1 MVEVNGTLSPP
12 LPVNCGVP
20 QGSILGPLLFLIYV
34 NDMKSACD
42 CNLFLFAD
50 DSALLASGK
59 DKLQVEKTLS
69 LELGRVSTW
78 PSDNKLSLHL
88 GKTESILFGS
98 SFNLNKVDNFTVKVG
113 DTVITRK
120 DAITY
125 LGCILEAN
133 LSSDKMATKVIKKVN
148 QRTRLLYRIS
158 PLVNKD
164 TLKTLSGALIQPHL
178 DYAVH
183 TWYRSAP
190 KALKTRL
197 QTSQNKLVRL
207 LLNLPPRAHLD
218 PGHFERVGW
227 LRVDDRV
234 QQLAMGLVFKIYNTN
249 KIPMYLKDYFLKVKD
264 RHNYNTR
271 GSSTDLVQPRHDSN
285 KGLNSFSCYATNMW
299 NALPKAVKE
308 CKSLTSFKT
317 ALKYHLQTAAILT

>member
-1 MVEVNGTLSPP
+1 M
-12 LPVNCGVP
+12 
-20 QGSILGPLLFLIYV
+20 
-34 NDMKSACD
+34 
-42 CNLFLFAD
+42 
-50 DSALLASGK
+50 
-59 DKLQVEKTLS
+59 
-69 LELGRVSTW
+69 
-78 PSDNKLSLHL
+78 
-88 GKTESILFGS
+88 
-98 SFNLNKVDNFTVKVG
+98 
-113 DTVITRK
+113 
-120 DAITY
+120 
-125 LGCILEAN
+125 
-133 LSSDKMATKVIKKVN
+133 
-148 QRTRLLYRIS
+148 YRIS
-158 PLVNKD
+158 PLVSKD
-164 TLKTLSGALIQPHL
+164 TLKTLSGALVQPHL

-234 QQLAMGLVFKIYNTN
+234 QHLAMGLVFKIYNTN

-271 GSSTDLVQPRHDSN
+271 GSSTDLVQPRHGTN

-308 CKSLTSFKT
+308 CKSLSSFKT
-317 ALKYHLQTAAILT
+317 ALKEHLQTAAILTWPQ